1 MVEVIIYYGSWKNV
15 SSNFDFRF
23 HISMLIISPSSEL
36 LDCVLRT
43 FWPWSMRAFVSI
55 PRFNGKIWTLLRLLT
70 AELFWMIPNLP
81 KSVNVYFSFPV
92 ALLARYKWVGTMKAI
107 HDPALEGSRKC
118 QLHDHYWPSVTPSN
132 IIEKDRLWSQSTIA
146 LQPSV
151 TFLPRARSVH
161 N

>member
-15 SSNFDFRF
+15 TSNFDFRF

-43 FWPWSMRAFVSI
+43 LWPWSMRAFVSI
-55 PRFNGKIWTLLRLLT
+55 PRFNWKIWTLLRLLT

-92 ALLARYKWVGTMKAI
+92 ALLARYKWVGIMKAI
-107 HDPALEGSRKC
+107 HDPALEGSRQC
-118 QLHDHYWPSVTPSN
+118 QLHDHYWPSVAPSN
-132 IIEKDRLWSQSTIA
+132 IIEKDCLWSQSTIA

>member
-1 MVEVIIYYGSWKNV
+1 MDPGKMSLQTLISAFIYPCSLFLLLQNCWIACCEHSSPDQCWLSSPYPDLTGRYGRSYGPN
-15 SSNFDFRF
+15 
-23 HISMLIISPSSEL
+23 
-36 LDCVLRT
+36 
-43 FWPWSMRAFVSI
+43 
-55 PRFNGKIWTLLRLLT
+55 T

-92 ALLARYKWVGTMKAI
+92 ALLAKYKWVGTMKAI
-107 HDPALEGSRKC
+107 HDPALEGSRQC

-132 IIEKDRLWSQSTIA
+132 IIEKGRLWSQSTIA

>member
-1 MVEVIIYYGSWKNV
+1 MVKVIIYYGSWKNV

-23 HISMLIISPSSEL
+23 HISMFIISPSSEL

-43 FWPWSMRAFVSI
+43 FWPWSMLAFVPI
-55 PRFNGKIWTLLRLLT
+55 PRFNWKIWSSYGPNT

-107 HDPALEGSRKC
+107 HDPALEGSLQC

-132 IIEKDRLWSQSTIA
+132 IIEKGHLWSQNTIA

-151 TFLPRARSVH
+151 TFLPRVRFVH